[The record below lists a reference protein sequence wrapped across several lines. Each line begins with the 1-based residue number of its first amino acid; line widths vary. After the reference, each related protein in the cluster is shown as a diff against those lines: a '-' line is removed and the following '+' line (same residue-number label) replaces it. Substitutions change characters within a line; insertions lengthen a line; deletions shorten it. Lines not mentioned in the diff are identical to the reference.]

1 MDLSSQTLKCRK
13 NGEGTRVGSRWNY
26 RAARD
31 SASITVRNFISRE
44 NKADHVDGL
53 MKRFIEFNFSFLSAP
68 IVGD

>member
-1 MDLSSQTLKCRK
+1 MEKALC
-13 NGEGTRVGSRWNY
+13 VGSRWNY

-31 SASITVRNFISRE
+31 SARITVRNFISRE

-53 MKRFIEFNFSFLSAP
+53 MKRFIEFNFNFLFAP